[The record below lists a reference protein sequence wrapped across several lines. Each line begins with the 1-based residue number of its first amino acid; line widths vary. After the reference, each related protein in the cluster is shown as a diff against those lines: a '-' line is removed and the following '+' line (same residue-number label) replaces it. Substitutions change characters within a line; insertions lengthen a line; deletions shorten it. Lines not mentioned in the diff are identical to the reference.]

1 MKKYLLIA
9 TLLLPSLAFSE
20 EAGGGVASQTRD
32 ASAAFIATQNY
43 IVGRLGRVCLEELK
57 RSDDPADYLKK
68 WQRDNAKY
76 YDSANKYMDARLKE
90 IPDDEERDAVQSSY
104 YSAVNSKGEA
114 AVDQV
119 LGRSSKTES
128 CKYAITLIDAGS
140 MNIEDFVKSAK
151 LPIMPNLEE
160 LVAWASAH

>member
-1 MKKYLLIA
+1 MADTVPLSPAKCP
-9 TLLLPSLAFSE
+9 PSGRNTVRHA
-20 EAGGGVASQTRD
+20 AGMVSAIETESCPPWAGTR
-32 ASAAFIATQNY
+32 N
-43 IVGRLGRVCLEELK
+43 
-57 RSDDPADYLKK
+57 
-68 WQRDNAKY
+68 

-90 IPDDEERDAVQSSY
+90 IPDDEERNAVQSSY